1 MEYFSSNGL
10 SENLSLH
17 DMIECDIKSEF
28 CERSST
34 TDDPVLTQAGL
45 DQHPSFHVQQTGQH
59 NLVSD
64 IRNGHFTQEQQQKLS
79 ELSWL
84 QTIHGL
90 TSISSLLQ
98 PENTDPN
105 LMVNPQTGLPA
116 ILQAQGQCRPTED
129 LISNPQDGLMHTNMS
144 MLQHT
149 NQQPQEH
156 MNFMSTMSPSI
167 PPTPPQRY
175 HQPSSPRATT
185 PSRTMSSNVHY
196 PKSPLISQHLLQ
208 TSVAN
213 QQPKVTAT
221 ENSDNGK
228 VYPKPMY
235 SYSCLIAM
243 ALKNSDTG
251 ALPVSEIYSFMTEN
265 FPYFKSAPDG
275 WKNSVR
281 HNLSLNKCFEKIENP
296 KASGSSRKGCLW
308 GLHPAKI
315 EKMEEEITKWRKK
328 DPAAIKRSMAKP
340 EVLEQLEIGQVGSL
354 SPRHPNNIRANSNS
368 ATYRSPSVRCIYP
381 PSPTMHTTPTKTASV
396 PVIRMFDVT
405 SKISDQGHMKAK
417 SEDSGFLLEDAAGGL
432 DNCVDPALTDLALQN
447 CLWEDIGT
455 ETLNLEDIP
464 FSAACNLSFSNG
476 LIPTSSVLHP
486 NSVTGLSNPSI
497 CPQYTGL
504 VCVGGQS
511 TAVPTTVP
519 QSQGSLALSRTILA
533 QT

>member
-34 TDDPVLTQAGL
+34 ADDPILTQAGL
-45 DQHPSFHVQQTGQH
+45 DQHTSFHIQQTGQN

-64 IRNGHFTQEQQQKLS
+64 IRNGHFTHEQQQKLS

-116 ILQAQGQCRPTED
+116 ILQAQGQCHPPEGPSPT
-129 LISNPQDGLMHTNMS
+129 PQNGLMHTNMP

-156 MNFMSTMSPSI
+156 MNFMSTMSSSI
-167 PPTPPQRY
+167 PTTPQRY
-175 HQPSSPRATT
+175 QQPSSPRATT
-185 PSRTMSSNVHY
+185 PSRTMSSSVHY

-213 QQPKVTAT
+213 QQPNVKT
-221 ENSDNGK
+221 ESTDNGK

-251 ALPVSEIYSFMTEN
+251 ALPVSEIYSFMT
-265 FPYFKSAPDG
+265 
-275 WKNSVR
+275 
-281 HNLSLNKCFEKIENP
+281 
-296 KASGSSRKGCLW
+296 
-308 GLHPAKI
+308 
-315 EKMEEEITKWRKK
+315 
-328 DPAAIKRSMAKP
+328 
-340 EVLEQLEIGQVGSL
+340 
-354 SPRHPNNIRANSNS
+354 
-368 ATYRSPSVRCIYP
+368 
-381 PSPTMHTTPTKTASV
+381 
-396 PVIRMFDVT
+396 
-405 SKISDQGHMKAK
+405 
-417 SEDSGFLLEDAAGGL
+417 
-432 DNCVDPALTDLALQN
+432 
-447 CLWEDIGT
+447 
-455 ETLNLEDIP
+455 
-464 FSAACNLSFSNG
+464 
-476 LIPTSSVLHP
+476 
-486 NSVTGLSNPSI
+486 
-497 CPQYTGL
+497 
-504 VCVGGQS
+504 
-511 TAVPTTVP
+511 
-519 QSQGSLALSRTILA
+519 
-533 QT
+533 